1 MEEMVKCW
9 EVFKCKKKECP
20 VYKSKDL
27 KCWLI
32 SGTHCRDEIQEK
44 FLDKMEICL
53 GCEVFQSNIDVGAM
67 KETISVV
74 KKQFKEFRTVVKD
87 REGALREKAE
97 REALILRSVPI
108 AIYTAQTSGDFG
120 WIWVSEQ
127 IDSISGFSPEM
138 HIKDPH
144 FWVSRLQPDD
154 RERVLEEFKEIQN
167 KGAIVTEYHWQCANG
182 SYRWFRNQAVLIR
195 DENGNP
201 KEIVGTWVDITD
213 RKEAEDILRAQSL
226 VDELTGLYNRRGFL
240 TLAEQQLRL
249 ATRMKKRMLLFFSD
263 LDNLKWINDNLGH
276 NEGDSALID
285 TASSLKE
292 TFRDSDIIARIGG
305 DEFVVLAVG
314 AEEPHAEI
322 LTTRLLK
329 NLKANNSKRSSA
341 YNLSIS
347 IGIACF
353 DPEHPCSI
361 NELMTRADELMYE
374 QKQKKQQS

>member
-32 SGTHCRDEIQEK
+32 SGTLCRDEIQEK

-53 GCEVFQSNIDVGAM
+53 GCEVFQVNIDVAAM
-67 KETISVV
+67 KETISVI
-74 KKQFKEFRTVVKD
+74 KKQFKEFKAVVKD

-138 HIKDPH
+138 HIRDPH

-167 KGAIVTEYHWQCANG
+167 KGAIVTEYRWQCANG
-182 SYRWFRNQAVLIR
+182 SYRWFRNHAVLIR
-195 DENGNP
+195 DEDGNP

-213 RKEAEDILRAQSL
+213 RKEAEDVLRAQSL

-249 ATRMKKRMLLFFSD
+249 ATGMKKRMLLFFSD
-263 LDNLKWINDNLGH
+263 LDDLKWINDNLGH

-314 AEEPHAEI
+314 AEEAHAEI

-329 NLKANNSKRSSA
+329 NLKSNNSKRSSA

-347 IGIACF
+347 SGIACF

-361 NELMTRADELMYE
+361 NELMTTADKLMYE
-374 QKQKKQQS
+374 QKQKKQ